1 MCQVGLDATTG
12 VHVVVGKCLVYPY
25 SFFRESPK
33 GSNGCLVPC
42 WDPEWIRVDRERT
55 NPEFVPVKI
64 PYGVITHPGVSLNDL
79 IENILDT
86 TYISPHLYRR
96 LVDARS
102 HSAGTTCY
110 NGLRLCLLSKC
121 EVVGVP
127 PMYYSHQSDFLIR
140 TWLFPLMSIS
150 IHVHD
155 CN

>member
-96 LVDARS
+96 LV
-102 HSAGTTCY
+102 
-110 NGLRLCLLSKC
+110 
-121 EVVGVP
+121 GVP